1 MGRLR
6 DLINAG
12 QDRKAAQ
19 YIRQFLGNIG
29 GGGGIVNEEETP
41 GASQYYGTD
50 VSGVKGYFDLP
61 GASSQLTTN
70 KLGISPVGN
79 INPDFIVFATA
90 IIRPSNTYVLNQP
103 ITWEVLD
110 TASSHGSSFYSSV
123 EAVPGNGRVK
133 LNYPQVKNVLVGTAS
148 PDEAFAGAGVNCG
161 PTVGTFNMEIAAHR
175 ITPNGGVR
183 LTGDGSSNWV
193 KTGATTLLNNET
205 AYATGTSFTVSAGSG
220 GYGSDHIGTNVSYVG
235 TNNYRVRRVFS
246 GLGSFNAR
254 FVLVNN
260 DTNAD
265 VATVTASDI
274 VLFTGGFGVVPQQ
287 VNLATW
293 NASNQAILSTF
304 TNFWVFG
311 MHECW
316 IVASPLTTTSVN
328 VRWQT
333 DYPSATNYK
342 IYRATNSAFT
352 GEVLI
357 HTGTSGQ
364 FTDTGL
370 TANTEYFYRMVAV
383 VDGVDTSVSSFRT
396 GTYL

>member
-12 QDRKAAQ
+12 QDRKAALYIKQ
-19 YIRQFLGNIG
+19 YLGSSG
-29 GGGGIVNEEETP
+29 GLVNEEVSP

-50 VSGVKGYFDLP
+50 VSGTKGYFDLP
-61 GASSQLTTN
+61 GGATLLNST
-70 KLGISPVGN
+70 KLSIAPVGN
-79 INPDFIVFATA
+79 VNPDFIVLASA

-103 ITWEVLD
+103 ITWEILD
-110 TASSHGSSFYSSV
+110 TASNHGSSFYSSV
-123 EAVPGNGRVK
+123 ESVSGNGRVK
-133 LNYPQVKNVLVGTAS
+133 LNYAQVKNVLLGTAS
-148 PDEAFAGAGVNCG
+148 PDESFAAAGVNCG
-161 PTVGTFNMEIAAHR
+161 PTVGTFNMEISAAR

-183 LTGDGSSNWV
+183 LTGDASSNWV

-205 AYATGTSFTVSAGSG
+205 AYATGTSFTVNAGSG
-220 GYGSDHIGTNVSYVG
+220 GYGSDHIGTNVAYVG

-246 GLGSFNAR
+246 GLGSYNAR

-293 NASNQAILSTF
+293 NASNQSILSTF

-311 MHECW
+311 MYECW
-316 IVASPLTTTSVN
+316 IVANPLSTTSVN

-342 IYRATNSAFT
+342 IYRATNSSFT
-352 GEVLI
+352 GETLI
-357 HTGTSGQ
+357 HTGTTGQ
-364 FTDTGL
+364 YTDTGL
-370 TANTEYFYRMVAV
+370 TANTEYFYKLVAV
-383 VDGVDTSVSSFRT
+383 IDGVDTTITSFRT